1 MTYEDIVRIDAWRA
15 FFSDAS
21 ENSFSVYIHSK
32 HGIQQSGL
40 SGSNI
45 LPTQPTQWGHFNLV
59 EVQQA
64 LFCKAYED
72 PENYKFVLLS
82 GDSIPLYS
90 FATIYARLTSDDKGY
105 MTFIKGMHQFERE
118 KYVNTNTWLPRESWV
133 WYGTSQWCILHRNH
147 VELLKEHWTMIVATF
162 SKRNCIPDEH
172 VYPILFNAYNQKNT
186 FHPGAMFVDWS
197 PSINCTITHRLSPKT
212 YHDEDLVE
220 EPLHAI
226 YESGALFLRKVCVL
240 TKLNYDWTQARPLQP
255 LPPRKKTI
263 FVIKSR
269 AKAGAR

>member
-1 MTYEDIVRIDAWRA
+1 MTYEDIVCINAWRA
-15 FFSDAS
+15 FFRDAS
-21 ENSFSVYIHSK
+21 ENSYSIYIHSK
-32 HGIQQSGL
+32 HGIQQSDL

-45 LPTQPTQWGHFNLV
+45 LPTQPTQWGHFSLV

-90 FATIYARLTSDDKGY
+90 FATIYARLTSDAMGY
-105 MTFIKGMHQFERE
+105 MTITKGMYQSERE
-118 KYVNTNTWLPRESWV
+118 RFVNKKAWSPRESWV
-133 WYGTSQWCILHRNH
+133 WYGASQWCILHRSH

-162 SKRNCIPDEH
+162 NSKIGYAPDEH
-172 VYPILFNAYNQKNT
+172 VYPILFNAFGP

-197 PSINCTITHRLSPKT
+197 PSINCSIGHRLSPKT

-240 TKLNYDWTQARPLQP
+240 TKLNYDWTQAHPLQP
-255 LPPRKKTI
+255 SPPRKKTT